1 MAEVD
6 HSVIMNDKHAAHERI
21 IFERLKTQN
30 CRQYCQMLM
39 TKRKTLLSAAEFE
52 AIESNIERLAEMG
65 FAFDF
70 SQAPYVVTT
79 AIPVFFSEL
88 DLDEVI
94 PEIAENLVMG
104 KQNPQT
110 HTFDDIL
117 HTLACKS
124 AIKANDKNDIRE
136 LQSLAEQVYF
146 NENIRHCPHGRP
158 VMFTLTK
165 ANIERQFRR
174 T

>member
-1 MAEVD
+1 
-6 HSVIMNDKHAAHERI
+6 
-21 IFERLKTQN
+21 
-30 CRQYCQMLM
+30 
-39 TKRKTLLSAAEFE
+39 
-52 AIESNIERLAEMG
+52 MG
-65 FAFDF
+65 FSFDF
-70 SQAPYVVTT
+70 SQSPYVITT
-79 AIPVFFSEL
+79 AIPVFFKEL

-146 NENIRHCPHGRP
+146 DENIRHCPHGRP

-165 ANIERQFRR
+165 GNIERQFKR